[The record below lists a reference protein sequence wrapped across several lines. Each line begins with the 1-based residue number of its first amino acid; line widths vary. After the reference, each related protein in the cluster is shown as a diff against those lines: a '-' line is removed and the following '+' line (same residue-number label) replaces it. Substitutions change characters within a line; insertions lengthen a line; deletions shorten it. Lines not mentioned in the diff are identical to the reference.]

1 MGKTKKVVEEKPVEE
16 EVTKVASPV
25 GKTKDKKK
33 AKATTR
39 AINKGY
45 EAYYLLQLCKAA
57 GFPTPNAEA
66 MEIMEAALKHCKDNL
81 IHNTSVLLPNGR
93 TLTSKAVDAGFV
105 QYLQTNGVPNE
116 TIKNGRHY
124 ADAAMEAIKK

>member
-1 MGKTKKVVEEKPVEE
+1 MGKPKKVVEEEKPVEE

-25 GKTKDKKK
+25 GKKK
-33 AKATTR
+33 AKRST
-39 AINKGY
+39 NKGH

-57 GFPTPNAEA
+57 GFPTPNGEA

-93 TLTSKAVDAGFV
+93 TLTCKAVDAGFV
-105 QYLQTNGVPNE
+105 QYMQTNGVSHE
-116 TIKNGRHY
+116 TIKNGRHF
-124 ADAAMEAIKK
+124 ADAAMQAIKK